1 MRKYIAT
8 MSAALALCVG
18 ALPVIAENAAPV
30 AENFEFET
38 YREISFGAQLAAVD
52 PEGDTVSFE
61 ITTPPKKGKLDLD
74 EDGHF
79 VYSPAEGKK
88 GRDYFGYRAID
99 AEGNRSQEGT
109 VVIKIAKKS
118 PVCYVDMDG
127 SASHCSAVKLAE
139 CGAFVGKR
147 LGGDYYFEPE
157 SSLTR
162 GEFLALCM
170 SVTGADTL
178 GGVVSTGFA
187 DDEQIPAWLK
197 SCVASAVSDGVIKGR
212 RGADG
217 VYFDAGSTV
226 TRAEAGVMLDRLLR
240 LTDVGWLSAGEGVP
254 AWAAQSAA
262 NLGACSIPSAMDGAP
277 LTRAEAADMLAA
289 AMSVIEKR

>member
-1 MRKYIAT
+1 
-8 MSAALALCVG
+8 
-18 ALPVIAENAAPV
+18 
-30 AENFEFET
+30 
-38 YREISFGAQLAAVD
+38 
-52 PEGDTVSFE
+52 
-61 ITTPPKKGKLDLD
+61 
-74 EDGHF
+74 
-79 VYSPAEGKK
+79 
-88 GRDYFGYRAID
+88 
-99 AEGNRSQEGT
+99 
-109 VVIKIAKKS
+109 
-118 PVCYVDMDG
+118 MDG
-127 SASHCSAVKLAE
+127 STSHCSAVKLAE

-157 SSLTR
+157 STLTR

-187 DDEQIPAWLK
+187 DDAQIPAWLK

-254 AWAAQSAA
+254 AWAAQAAA